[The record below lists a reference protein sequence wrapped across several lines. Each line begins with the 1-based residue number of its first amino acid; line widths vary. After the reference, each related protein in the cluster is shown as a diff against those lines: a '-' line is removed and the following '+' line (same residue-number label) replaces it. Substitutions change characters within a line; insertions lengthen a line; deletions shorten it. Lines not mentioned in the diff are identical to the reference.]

1 VKLASQISLRTEVYK
16 VKVVLISN
24 DRFSGSK
31 VIRRKV
37 DESVESAFGV
47 LRKRID
53 KFGVTQP
60 NIQN

>member
-1 VKLASQISLRTEVYK
+1 LQTEVYK

-31 VIRRKV
+31 NNRRKV

-47 LRKRID
+47 RKRID

-60 NIQN
+60 NIQK

>member
-1 VKLASQISLRTEVYK
+1 

-37 DESVESAFGV
+37 DESVESAFEYLENV
-47 LRKRID
+47 LINL
-53 KFGVTQP
+53 V
-60 NIQN
+60 

>member
-1 VKLASQISLRTEVYK
+1 VKLASPDMRTEVYK